1 MSVTIPMEGI
11 KHRPDDGLSASKR
24 DEDLPTIQE
33 ECPSCSN
40 DLACAQ
46 PPSSPPA
53 PARKCSPEAP
63 QILPHHAAALRRRG
77 ADHLLH
83 VYRVRLEMEAR
94 LLDSSD
100 EHILRG
106 GLSTLLRFPSCYL
119 IALPSQRTSH
129 LIGLRVFG
137 GTEGSAA

>member
-1 MSVTIPMEGI
+1 VSVTIPMEGI

-46 PPSSPPA
+46 PPSSPA

-106 GLSTLLRFPSCYL
+106 GLSTASEISLMPFN
-119 IALPSQRTSH
+119 IVLPSQRTSH